1 MLQELV
7 NELFK
12 DLIKEYTIEIKVKS
26 KRTFSIISIEDL
38 PFELKEVVSQK
49 VKTISEKLGRKS
61 FIIDNPRVFTQN
73 ERYKITGG
81 IWDIRIL

>member
-26 KRTFSIISIEDL
+26 KRIFSIISIEDL

>member
-26 KRTFSIISIEDL
+26 KRIFSIISIEDL

-61 FIIDNPRVFTQN
+61 FIIDNPRVFKQN